1 MDTKNS
7 PISVLPQNEWDAL
20 IISIL
25 TPFIYLC
32 SKDKLITVED
42 LRQEAWVGLL
52 GASRRY
58 DPNKGKFV
66 TYAYHCVR
74 GHIMRYI
81 FKRTSNKPVQLDEKF
96 IDVDKHVYIDN
107 GAERNDLVQTIIRN
121 VKDEEHYDLLVK
133 HFMKGL
139 SFRKLAKEYGV
150 SHETIHN
157 RVNKL
162 LDLLEIRLN
171 NENA

>member
-1 MDTKNS
+1 
-7 PISVLPQNEWDAL
+7 
-20 IISIL
+20 
-25 TPFIYLC
+25 
-32 SKDKLITVED
+32 
-42 LRQEAWVGLL
+42 
-52 GASRRY
+52 
-58 DPNKGKFV
+58 
-66 TYAYHCVR
+66 
-74 GHIMRYI
+74 MRYI